1 MPSLHF
7 LLAAAKEGDKDALL
21 GLQGPVGGN
30 GGGGGGGGYS
40 QGQLHTRHRSSI
52 DDLGYEDSL
61 RSGSNS
67 NTSSNN
73 TSTKNNNNNNVEGIV
88 NSSMCANTLEGHQGM
103 QSKNNAS
110 DWLMSGSDTFRSVG
124 STATTDAD
132 IFSYQLPVKP
142 PMR

>member
-21 GLQGPVGGN
+21 GLQGTV
-30 GGGGGGGGYS
+30 GGGGGYS
-40 QGQLHTRHRSSI
+40 QGQLNSRHRSSI

-73 TSTKNNNNNNVEGIV
+73 VSTKNNNMEGIV
-88 NSSMCANTLEGHQGM
+88 NSGMCANTLEAHQGM
-103 QSKNNAS
+103 QSKNTAS
-110 DWLMSGSDTFRSVG
+110 DWLMSGGDTFRSVG

-132 IFSYQLPVKP
+132 IFSYQMPVKP